1 MCYICGMMKV
11 TVTRNIRISPIVL
24 DRIKVLAQKRKW
36 SMNGWI
42 ANTLERES
50 RPRDKGGEANDKA
63 TRTIEALGRL
73 KSRATSGD
81 GK

>member
-1 MCYICGMMKV
+1 
-11 TVTRNIRISPIVL
+11 
-24 DRIKVLAQKRKW
+24 
-36 SMNGWI
+36 MNGWI